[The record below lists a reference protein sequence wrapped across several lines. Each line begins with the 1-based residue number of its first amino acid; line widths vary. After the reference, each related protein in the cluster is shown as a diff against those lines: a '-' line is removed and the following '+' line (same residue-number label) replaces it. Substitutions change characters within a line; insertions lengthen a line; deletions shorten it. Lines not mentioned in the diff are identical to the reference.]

1 MLNISNIMSCSNN
14 LKNKMC
20 PSGPMTPIEM
30 HPYFEVSGTTAHM
43 KLPQRLQNINIL
55 IRKK

>member
-20 PSGPMTPIEM
+20 PSGPMTPVEM

-43 KLPQRLQNINIL
+43 KTST
-55 IRKK
+55 KATKYKHYE